1 MVGDDMVEVFL
12 NLVLNLW
19 LGGNFFCLSR
29 IIYNCVIEEWLSE
42 IRKTYTKGSVTWNW
56 KQIMKIVIDQE
67 LDGFFWK
74 AHGPD
79 GEPKPVGWLLLND
92 DQGVQDD
99 DEDVEE
105 SGSEFELEDDEEEE
119 DSEDDWD
126 PSEDD
131 DEDDDEDY
139 EEESDDGA
147 DWDEMEK
154 QAEKEDKETARRRRQ
169 KEEKDAHREKLKRKR
184 R

>member
-1 MVGDDMVEVFL
+1 MGGDDMVEVFS

-19 LGGNFFCLSR
+19 LCTKIFVLR
-29 IIYNCVIEEWLSE
+29 IIYKCVIEEWLSE

-105 SGSEFELEDDEEEE
+105 SGSEFELDDDEEE

-147 DWDEMEK
+147 DWDEMEMEK